1 MDRGW
6 ARRRR
11 VAAKQ
16 MGRDAN
22 GSRWEPG
29 LAAGVKAEKL
39 RNRMWKYFVCSFV
52 SFLPLVNMQGSNQEI
67 GFRWKDRLGVDPI
80 DKMKN

>member
-1 MDRGW
+1 
-6 ARRRR
+6 
-11 VAAKQ
+11 

-67 GFRWKDRLGVDPI
+67 GFRLTDRLGVDPI
-80 DKMKN
+80 YTYSIYNEKFKKGRNNI